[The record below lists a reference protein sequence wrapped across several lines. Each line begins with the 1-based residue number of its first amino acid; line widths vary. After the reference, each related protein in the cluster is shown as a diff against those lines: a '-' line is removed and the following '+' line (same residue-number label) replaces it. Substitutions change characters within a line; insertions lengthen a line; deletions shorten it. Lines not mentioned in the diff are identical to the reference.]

1 MHMFTITDGLVS
13 KYQGFDDTLA
23 IADSSKIS

>member
-1 MHMFTITDGLVS
+1 MFTITDGLVS